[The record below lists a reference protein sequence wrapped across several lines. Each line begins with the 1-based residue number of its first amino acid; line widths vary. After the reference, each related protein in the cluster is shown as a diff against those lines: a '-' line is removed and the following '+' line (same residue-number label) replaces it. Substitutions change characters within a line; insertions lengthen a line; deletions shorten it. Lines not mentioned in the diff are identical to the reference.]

1 MPHDHDDRAEPNER
15 DDMPEHTTLARINT
29 PLMLG
34 GKGRWSTAQR
44 QPQAAFTYDRKTV
57 VLHWCTAVL
66 VGALWL
72 IAQIIDD
79 FPAGPLRV
87 DARSVHISL
96 GLALAVVL
104 AIRVTWRNGSAGAL
118 SPVRSGRMD
127 HAAVIGHWSLYALA
141 ILAVILGI
149 ANALAR
155 GENIFNLFALP
166 DLAHGDR
173 EIRKLVGTLHGWVAN
188 ALVILSVGHALLA
201 LFHHYICATGSCG
214 EWCRRDGSRDR
225 MRQALV
231 RVRRAKVRRA
241 AERSGE
247 ASLVSRGLCR
257 PGRGRLP
264 ALGAASGAPLA
275 DLASRAAYFLDRA

>member
-1 MPHDHDDRAEPNER
+1 VPCLERPKALHGRSHRNKAARTSIPSRRFDEETDVPHDHDDRAEPNER
-15 DDMPEHTTLARINT
+15 DDMPEHTTLARINS

-44 QPQAAFTYDRKTV
+44 RPQAAFTYDRKTV

-79 FPAGPLRV
+79 FPAGALRV

-127 HAAVIGHWSLYALA
+127 RAAAIGHWSLYALA

-201 LFHHYICATGSCG
+201 LFHHYIL
-214 EWCRRDGSRDR
+214 RDGVLRR
-225 MRQALV
+225 MVPARWFA
-231 RVRRAKVRRA
+231 RPHA
-241 AERSGE
+241 
-247 ASLVSRGLCR
+247 ASLG
-257 PGRGRLP
+257 
-264 ALGAASGAPLA
+264 SGASSEGTP
-275 DLASRAAYFLDRA
+275 RG

>member
-87 DARSVHISL
+87 DARSVHIVARACIGSRP
-96 GLALAVVL
+96 GHPRDLAK
-104 AIRVTWRNGSAGAL
+104 TGARARFL
-118 SPVRSGRMD
+118 QFGRAMD

-155 GENIFNLFALP
+155 GENI
-166 DLAHGDR
+166 
-173 EIRKLVGTLHGWVAN
+173 
-188 ALVILSVGHALLA
+188 
-201 LFHHYICATGSCG
+201 
-214 EWCRRDGSRDR
+214 
-225 MRQALV
+225 
-231 RVRRAKVRRA
+231 
-241 AERSGE
+241 
-247 ASLVSRGLCR
+247 
-257 PGRGRLP
+257 
-264 ALGAASGAPLA
+264 
-275 DLASRAAYFLDRA
+275 